1 MYSVQITMK
10 IFIHFVKKNKG
21 GKTLISEKKEGAHRM
36 KMQLKIFIKLQR
48 TLFRFSIN
56 NDDKKKKI
64 LKKEMSLHIV
74 TYTQYH
80 FNVQNVSNLMC
91 LHQNNIF
98 LLIFLQF
105 LCI

>member
-1 MYSVQITMK
+1 MG
-10 IFIHFVKKNKG
+10 KNN
-21 GKTLISEKKEGAHRM
+21 LKKEGVHRM

-48 TLFRFSIN
+48 TLFRFQKN
-56 NDDKKKKI
+56 NTLMTKNEFK
-64 LKKEMSLHIV
+64 KKEMSLHFV

-80 FNVQNVSNLMC
+80 FNVQNVSKLMC

-98 LLIFLQF
+98 LLIFLPF